1 MLCATLYAGGC
12 GGKALGA
19 GGATVCAIL
28 YARGCGR
35 YALFME
41 VLGASEVLE
50 VIRCMLLSM
59 LEAMEGG
66 FCLLEVLEVLEVLD
80 AVENGLSFGVAKVP
94 LWQFSRSGPPP

>member
-1 MLCATLYAGGC
+1 MSEVIRCMLLCMLEAAKGRLLAGGT
-12 GGKALGA
+12 

-66 FCLLEVLEVLEVLD
+66 FCLLE
-80 AVENGLSFGVAKVP
+80 AVEVMRRVLLSR
-94 LWQFSRSGPPP
+94 LWRVSSVC